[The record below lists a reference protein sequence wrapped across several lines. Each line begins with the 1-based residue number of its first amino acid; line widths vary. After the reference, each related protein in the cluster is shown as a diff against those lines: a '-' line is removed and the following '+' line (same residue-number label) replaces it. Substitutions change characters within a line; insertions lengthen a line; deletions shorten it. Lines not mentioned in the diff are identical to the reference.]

1 MDPPPLFRDIIS
13 APPAYSAQQKT
24 ATLPQS
30 ALYSFIIASLKWIQD
45 SGQDSGLSS
54 IPQK

>member
-45 SGQDSGLSS
+45 SGQDSRLSS
-54 IPQK
+54 TP